1 MFVAD
6 LLEDARSVVAIFPG
20 RFHPFHKG
28 HAYMYQQLVSRY
40 GRDRSFIATSNKVE
54 QPKSPFSFSDK
65 AQMMRVA
72 GIPADKIVETRNPY
86 QAQEIVGNF
95 DPTNTILI
103 FAVSEKDMDE
113 DPRFSFAPKKDGS
126 PSYLQ
131 KLPDDLKNAKT
142 LDQHGYIT
150 TLPTLDFTVLGEPM
164 RSATELRAKYAAAD
178 DDTRKAIINDLYGT
192 YSEDIKHIM
201 DNKIGNNISTEVT
214 EDWRKS
220 LSTAAVAL
228 GVASAPATAHSS
240 EILDAIVKL
249 SRSYGNISQ
258 ITKSGVE
265 AEINQELKN
274 QLRRDANSR
283 NLRLQNRNDITPPTQ
298 NRWSDNA
305 TIKGSNESV
314 REGVGRIVKGVNTT
328 PDVGV
333 NQVSIEAAKFGS
345 KVDKDGRP
353 PTLSKKVKGK
363 STNVAFNLGLT
374 ESLYKLDRDDPMNS
388 EVLISGMGRYN
399 IKTLHKNLAEKFKD
413 LSERM
418 ASMSPDQ
425 AEQARYLLTKSP
437 LIPMMNALQQAYD
450 DLREIKR
457 KGGVK
462 SRGINL

>member
-54 QPKSPFSFSDK
+54 LPKSPFSFSDK

-72 GIPADKIVETRNPY
+72 GVPADKIIETRNPY

-95 DPTNTILI
+95 DPASTILI
-103 FAVSEKDMDE
+103 FAVSQKDMDE
-113 DPRFSFAPKKDGS
+113 DPRFSFKPKKDGS
-126 PSYLQ
+126 PSYFQ
-131 KLPDDLKNAKT
+131 RLPDDLKNAKT

-178 DDTRKAIINDLYGT
+178 NDTRNAIIKDLYGT
-192 YSEDIKHIM
+192 YSEEIKNIM
-201 DNKIGNNISTEVT
+201 DNKISDSVPAEVT

-220 LSTAAVAL
+220 LTAAAVAL
-228 GVASAPATAHSS
+228 GVSGAPATADAG
-240 EILDAIVKL
+240 ILDAIAKL
-249 SRSYGNISQ
+249 GRVYGNISK
-258 ITKSGVE
+258 ITPKSVE

-274 QLRRDANSR
+274 QMRNDPSSR
-283 NLRLQNRNDITPPTQ
+283 NLRLQNRNKRAAPTQ

-374 ESLYKLDRDDPMNS
+374 ESLYQLDKDDPMNS
-388 EVLISGMGRYN
+388 EVVIGGLGRMR
-399 IKTLHKNLAEKFKD
+399 IKTLHKDLSAKFKE
-413 LSERM
+413 LSDMM
-418 ASMSPDQ
+418 ASMDPEQ
-425 AEQARYLLTKSP
+425 VLQARFLLSRSP
-437 LIPMMNALQQAYD
+437 LSHMMKALDDAYD
-450 DLREIKR
+450 ELKQIKR
-457 KGGVK
+457 KGGAN
-462 SRGINL
+462 SRGIDL